1 MASRRHF
8 LRSAL
13 ASTVAGR
20 VAWAG
25 TTRPVAAM
33 VRPGDGPD
41 GIGPHA
47 EPPAEPHVLAV
58 NGRGYRA
65 FAISRDGSLVV
76 IAGGNVIHAWSGA
89 TGARLADIGRHG
101 PNIGA
106 VQFSV
111 DGRRLLTR
119 ASAKL
124 VMSEGE
130 GAISQAGFFT
140 GASVKVWD
148 LGLRRRVL
156 GAFEDV
162 EPLAGV
168 WPVFGAPD
176 GSRVYFLDQA
186 GGLHV
191 WDVGRGGPRRFEAEQ
206 VDEGA
211 EKIDISS
218 FSKASDD
225 GSRVVGG
232 GLFPNADGEPRPHNK
247 IWDVETGRVRV
258 VELLTDGGPKG
269 AALTSPD
276 ARFEVWLEAGDS
288 SNYGRRFLTTLDLQ
302 TGQVVRR
309 FETPRGIM
317 VYVHLVAL
325 STDNT
330 RFAVAS
336 EGRERD
342 SEVILWIW
350 NVRDGRLLASY
361 RCPQKSVPQAVAWLD
376 DGRVRV
382 VSKAER
388 PSIPNASKAPGE
400 SLLVWETEPT

>member
-25 TTRPVAAM
+25 APRPPAAM

-47 EPPAEPHVLAV
+47 DPPAEPHVLAV

-76 IAGGNVIHAWSGA
+76 IAGGSVIHAWSGA

-101 PNIGA
+101 PNIAA

-119 ASAKL
+119 SSAKL
-124 VMSEGE
+124 VMLR
-130 GAISQAGFFT
+130 GAISETGYYA

-148 LGLRRRVL
+148 LGLRHRVL
-156 GAFEDV
+156 GAFEDD

-186 GGLHV
+186 GGLHL
-191 WDVGRGGPRRFEAEQ
+191 WDVGRGGPKRFVAEQ
-206 VDEGA
+206 VDDDA
-211 EKIDISS
+211 KKIDMSS

-225 GSRVVGG
+225 GTRVVGG

-302 TGQVVRR
+302 TGRVVRR

-330 RFAVAS
+330 RFAVGS
-336 EGRERD
+336 QGRGRD
-342 SEVILWIW
+342 PEVTLWIW

-361 RCPQKSVPQAVAWLD
+361 RCPRQSVPQAVAWLD
-376 DGRVRV
+376 DGRLRV
-382 VSKAER
+382 VSKAKQRVET
-388 PSIPNASKAPGE
+388 PNGQSYEE
-400 SLLVWETEPT
+400 SLLIWETGPV